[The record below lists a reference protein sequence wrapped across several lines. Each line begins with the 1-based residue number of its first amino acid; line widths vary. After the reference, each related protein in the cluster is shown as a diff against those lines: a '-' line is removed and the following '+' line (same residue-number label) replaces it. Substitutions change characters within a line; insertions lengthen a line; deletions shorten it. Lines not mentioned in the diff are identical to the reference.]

1 MDYTAAYVMAGIGSG
16 LVLIWTIFFFMFKD
30 KYDTYIEALQGQ
42 NFILP
47 ELFFIGYG
55 VLDLFHI
62 NLRSSAGRKKEKKL
76 AEIYGERYAGFYHC
90 SMVAAQIT
98 YLLTLFPFGF
108 LLGAMLND
116 VVMGGVI
123 LIATV
128 AIVVSLD
135 MQASNSIESRRSEI
149 LSDFPDVL
157 SKLTLL
163 INAGMVVREAWN
175 KVAFSGDRTIYME
188 MRAASEEMN
197 NGVSEPEAMQN
208 FAHRCVLKELRK
220 FASLMV
226 QNIQKGGPDF
236 ALQLRDMNNE
246 SWEEKRHLA
255 KRKGELAGSKLL
267 IPTLIMFVGI
277 LIMIIVP
284 IFTGL

>member
-1 MDYTAAYVMAGIGSG
+1 MAGIGSG

-188 MRAASEEMN
+188 MRAASEEMRQSGT
-197 NGVSEPEAMQN
+197 NGAAAAPSTERAMVP
-208 FAHRCVLKELRK
+208 A
-220 FASLMV
+220 
-226 QNIQKGGPDF
+226 PD
-236 ALQLRDMNNE
+236 
-246 SWEEKRHLA
+246 
-255 KRKGELAGSKLL
+255 
-267 IPTLIMFVGI
+267 
-277 LIMIIVP
+277 
-284 IFTGL
+284 GLEG